1 MEKERKVY
9 LMSIRPKYAY
19 RIFAGIKK
27 FELRKWFGL
36 KPEPGSTIIV
46 YASGSVRAIIGEF
59 TVGKVIFGDS
69 NAVWRKLNEFAQTG
83 LGRDDYS
90 YISGSRAAMALEVV
104 NPKLYDYPITL
115 NELRRIFPGFM
126 PPLSFRVLELDEPL
140 YRLLIEKARKSIKST
155 IS

>member
-1 MEKERKVY
+1 MIKEKKIY

-36 KPEPGSTIIV
+36 KPEPGSTIVV

-69 NAVWRKLNEFAQTG
+69 TAVWRKLSEISGTG

-90 YISGSRAAMALEVV
+90 YISGSRAAMALEVL
-104 NPKLYDYPITL
+104 NPRLYDHPITL

-140 YRLLIEKARKSIKST
+140 YRLLLEKARKSIKST
-155 IS
+155 TS